1 MKNGKSHITDIMQR
15 AATLTR
21 RDQDQY
27 SNWSGM
33 AGLAQK

>member
-1 MKNGKSHITDIMQR
+1 MENHSLDIMQR

-21 RDQDQY
+21 RDQDKY

-33 AGLAQK
+33 ARLAQK